1 MQPLPRACARGEL
14 RSSSSLLGIPRRV
27 NLCRVVVN
35 LCVDCAQCPLSHPTV
50 LDAHAPMAAH
60 AAMELLAGLRGAARA
75 APLVFAFTEYGLT
88 VTPVEGRSMQPTL
101 NEGVSSRDAVCLDRL
116 FAHSYERGD
125 VVVLHSP
132 TDPTEMVLKR
142 VVAMGGDWVRRR
154 GGDQSFVRVPTGYLW
169 IEGDSERF
177 STDSNSYGAVP
188 AGLVN
193 ARVLCKV
200 WPLSQAGSRIGRV
213 ETPKERIIVSGAVS
227 CADEERSW
235 WMRLVQGKNS

>member
-1 MQPLPRACARGEL
+1 
-14 RSSSSLLGIPRRV
+14 
-27 NLCRVVVN
+27 
-35 LCVDCAQCPLSHPTV
+35 
-50 LDAHAPMAAH
+50 MAAH

-213 ETPKERIIVSGAVS
+213 ETPKERIIVSGAGLVRPRTRRAVGG
-227 CADEERSW
+227 CA
-235 WMRLVQGKNS
+235 

>member
-1 MQPLPRACARGEL
+1 VGEGNVRDGREGFIGHRL
-14 RSSSSLLGIPRRV
+14 WRLGCVWGRRLVMGSLIFSSLNTP
-27 NLCRVVVN
+27 
-35 LCVDCAQCPLSHPTV
+35 PPSHT
-50 LDAHAPMAAH
+50 MAAH
-60 AAMELLAGLRGAARA
+60 AATELIAGLRGAARA
-75 APLVFAFTEYGLT
+75 APLVFAFTQYGLT

-101 NEGVSSRDAVCLDRL
+101 NDGVGSRDAVCLDRL

-142 VVAMGGDWVRRR
+142 VVGMGGDWVRRR

-200 WPLSQAGSRIGRV
+200 WPLSEAGSRIGRV
-213 ETPKERIIVSGAVS
+213 ETPKERIIVSGGRSRAAV
-227 CADEERSW
+227 DEDSSW
-235 WMRLVQGKNS
+235 WMRLARGKNS

>member
-1 MQPLPRACARGEL
+1 MIYFLALFDKTRPLHTRPLLPPSLATDARL
-14 RSSSSLLGIPRRV
+14 
-27 NLCRVVVN
+27 
-35 LCVDCAQCPLSHPTV
+35 AK
-50 LDAHAPMAAH
+50 MASH
-60 AAMELLAGLRGAARA
+60 AAELIAGLRGAVRA
-75 APLVFAFTEYGLT
+75 APLVFAFTQYGLT

-101 NEGVSSRDAVCLDRL
+101 NDGVGACDGVCLDRF

-132 TDPTEMVLKR
+132 TEPTEMILKR

-154 GGDQSFVRVPTGYLW
+154 GGDQTFVRVPTGYLW

-188 AGLVN
+188 AGLVT

-200 WPLSQAGSRIGRV
+200 WPPREAGARIARV
-213 ETPKERIIVSGAVS
+213 ETPKERIIVSGGGRPRAA
-227 CADEERSW
+227 ADEDSSW
-235 WMRLVQGKNS
+235 WTRLVRGKAS

>member
-1 MQPLPRACARGEL
+1 MSAVL
-14 RSSSSLLGIPRRV
+14 R
-27 NLCRVVVN
+27 
-35 LCVDCAQCPLSHPTV
+35 AQCPLSHPTV

-101 NEGVSSRDAVCLDRL
+101 NDGVSSRDAVCLDRL

-142 VVAMGGDWVRRR
+142 VVGMGGDWVRRR

-213 ETPKERIIVSGAVS
+213 ETPKERIIVSGGRSRAA
-227 CADEERSW
+227 ADEERSW

>member
-1 MQPLPRACARGEL
+1 MTQAVARDL
-14 RSSSSLLGIPRRV
+14 V
-27 NLCRVVVN
+27 
-35 LCVDCAQCPLSHPTV
+35 
-50 LDAHAPMAAH
+50 
-60 AAMELLAGLRGAARA
+60 AGLRSAARA
-75 APLVFAFTEYGLT
+75 APLVFAFTQYGMT
-88 VTPVEGRSMQPTL
+88 ITPVEGRSMQPTL
-101 NEGVSSRDAVCLDRL
+101 NNGVGSRDAVCLDRL

-169 IEGDSERF
+169 VEGDSERF
-177 STDSNSYGAVP
+177 STDSNAYGAVP

-200 WPLSQAGSRIGRV
+200 WPPREVGSTIARV
-213 ETPKERIIVSGAVS
+213 ETPKERIIVSGSSSRAAAGKS
-227 CADEERSW
+227 SW
-235 WMRLVQGKNS
+235 WVRFIRGETS